1 MSAATEEARAGLA
14 AAAQVLARRGLVD
27 AFGHVSV
34 RLAGDAML
42 ITPPRPLGTVGPD
55 APFAVVGLGA
65 AELPADAPKEAWMH
79 LAVYRRRGDVGAI
92 CRAQPEVATAVAIAG
107 RPLTAVHGQGA
118 LLGEEVPVFDDAR
131 LVRDPARAEA
141 LATRL
146 GAAPA
151 VVLRGNGAL
160 TTGSRLGHAVARMTI
175 LETSARLHRD
185 AAAFGSAPTTLD
197 RAELAAWAAA
207 GDELLDRLWDHL
219 RR

>member
-1 MSAATEEARAGLA
+1 MSAGEEERAGLA
-14 AAAQVLARRGLVD
+14 AAARILADRGLVD

-34 RLAGDAML
+34 RRDRDTML

-55 APFAVVGLGA
+55 APFVSVALDV

-79 LAVYRRRGDVGAI
+79 LAVYRRRREVGAI
-92 CRAQPEVATAVAIAG
+92 CRAQPEVATAMAVAG
-107 RPLTAVHGQGA
+107 RRLTAIHGQGA
-118 LLGEEVPVFDDAR
+118 LLGDEVPVFDDAR
-131 LVRDPARAEA
+131 LVRDARRAEA
-141 LATRL
+141 LADRL
-146 GAAPA
+146 GPA
-151 VVLRGNGAL
+151 SALILRGNGAL

-185 AAAFGSAPTTLD
+185 AAAAGGAAVTLD
-197 RAELAAWAAA
+197 PEEVAAWAAA

>member
-1 MSAATEEARAGLA
+1 LDAGAQEAEVGLA
-14 AAAQVLARRGLVD
+14 AAARVLADRGLVD

-34 RLAGDAML
+34 RHDRDTML

-55 APFAVVGLGA
+55 APFVVVELHA
-65 AELPADAPKEAWMH
+65 TELPDGAPKEAWMH

-92 CRAQPEVATAVAIAG
+92 CRAQPEVATAMAIAG

-118 LLGEEVPVFDDAR
+118 LLGQEVPVFDDAR

-141 LATRL
+141 LATSL

-151 VVLRGNGAL
+151 LVLRGNGAL
-160 TTGSRLGHAVARMTI
+160 TTGARLGHAVARMTI

-185 AAAFGSAPTTLD
+185 AAAVGGPPVPLAP
-197 RAELAAWAAA
+197 AELAAWVAA
-207 GDELLDRLWDHL
+207 GDELLDRLWHHL
-219 RR
+219 RG